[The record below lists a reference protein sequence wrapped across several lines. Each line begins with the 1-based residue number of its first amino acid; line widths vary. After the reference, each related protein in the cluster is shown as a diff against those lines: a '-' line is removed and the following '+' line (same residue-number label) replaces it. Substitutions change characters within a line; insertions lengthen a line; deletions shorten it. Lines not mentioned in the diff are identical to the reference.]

1 MKFPFDEGKQRG
13 ARWNCNLVKRG
24 KETCL
29 SSLFLLFYREEYCML
44 VGERATGF
52 FLLTEGFG
60 SRKLLGKSSSTRK
73 LFDWL
78 WLVIFS
84 PWPFLSRLFIR
95 GKRHTISRFFSS
107 TSRWNGII
115 IIRSDQHRCA
125 LSFFSPHH
133 GPSPTNISRRA
144 VCQVSI
150 GASE

>member
-115 IIRSDQHRCA
+115 IIRSDNIDA
-125 LSFFSPHH
+125 LFLSFLH
-133 GPSPTNISRRA
+133 GSSPTNISRRA

-150 GASE
+150 RASE